1 MTKISKKRPW
11 LTHLCTKL
19 GNYTEDKGCVGRQNR
34 KKEMDKDRDRG
45 RGRELTNG
53 TWDLSEQRRR
63 RRRRRPLFPTFA
75 KKIPISDFD
84 FCAKKRRIFW
94 HFCFFIPD
102 LTQSELVEL
111 FPSLY
116 PSLPLYLSVFSL
128 FANSSYLYNLYFSLS
143 LSLSC
148 FPPPIANDVYFTQ
161 CDRSSTLSLS
171 CILILS
177 LSCSC
182 GSIFLSSICNH
193 LFS

>member
-11 LTHLCTKL
+11 LVHLCTKL

-143 LSLSC
+143 LSLSLSLSC
-148 FPPPIANDVYFTQ
+148 FPPPHSQRRLFYSMWSLIDSFSLLHSHSLSLLLLWVYF
-161 CDRSSTLSLS
+161 S
-171 CILILS
+171 IL
-177 LSCSC
+177 
-182 GSIFLSSICNH
+182 H
-193 LFS
+193 L

>member
-11 LTHLCTKL
+11 LVHLCTKL

-53 TWDLSEQRRR
+53 TWDLSEQR

-143 LSLSC
+143 C
-148 FPPPIANDVYFTQ
+148 FPPPHSQRRLFYSMWSLIDSFSLLHSHSLSLLLLWVYF
-161 CDRSSTLSLS
+161 S
-171 CILILS
+171 IL
-177 LSCSC
+177 
-182 GSIFLSSICNH
+182 H
-193 LFS
+193 L